1 MENLN
6 SVIFYNIEEAIKT
19 YRMYAQNQLKINQLK
34 ITIDQ
39 WLVLK
44 CLKENP
50 KATQIEL
57 AEKVFKDNASITR
70 IVDLLVKANFLQRE
84 INPNDRRKL
93 NLKITGSGEKILDDV
108 YKIVLKNR
116 AKALEGI
123 SSEEIET
130 VNTILKKISSN
141 CKKIILLTFF

>member
-1 MENLN
+1 METLS

-19 YRMYAQNQLKINQLK
+19 YRMYAQKQLKSNQLN

-50 KATQIEL
+50 NATHIEL

-70 IVDLLVKANFLQRE
+70 IIEILAKANFVERE
-84 INPNDRRKL
+84 VNPNDRRKFD
-93 NLKITGSGEKILDDV
+93 LKITPSGDKILKDV
-108 YKIVLKNR
+108 YQIVLKNR
-116 AKALEGI
+116 AKALEDI
-123 SSEEIET
+123 TAEEIET
-130 VNTILKKISSN
+130 VNRVLKKISAN
-141 CKKIILLTFF
+141 CKK

>member
-19 YRMYAQNQLKINQLK
+19 YRMYAQNQLKINHLK

-44 CLKENP
+44 CLNENP
-50 KATQIEL
+50 KASQIEL

-70 IVDLLVKANFLQRE
+70 IIELLVRANFLQRQV
-84 INPNDRRKL
+84 NHSDRRKFD
-93 NLKITGSGEKILDDV
+93 LKITASGQKILDDV
-108 YKIVLKNR
+108 YEIVLRNR
-116 AKALEGI
+116 AKALENI
-123 SSEEIET
+123 TDEEIET
-130 VNTILKKISSN
+130 VNAVLKKISIN
-141 CKKIILLTFF
+141 CKK

>member
-19 YRMYAQNQLKINQLK
+19 YRMYAQNQLKINDLK

-50 KATQIEL
+50 NATQIEL

-70 IVDLLVKANFLQRE
+70 IVELLVKANFLQRE
-84 INPNDRRKL
+84 INQSDRRKM
-93 NLKITGSGEKILDDV
+93 NLKITTSGEKILEDV

-123 SSEEIET
+123 TAEEIES
-130 VNTILKKISSN
+130 VNSILKKISSN
-141 CKKIILLTFF
+141 CKK

>member
-19 YRMYAQNQLKINQLK
+19 YRMYAQKQLKINQFN

-44 CLKENP
+44 SLKENP
-50 KATQIEL
+50 KSTQIEL

-70 IVDLLVKANFLQRE
+70 IIELLVKAGFLERKVNQA
-84 INPNDRRKL
+84 DRRKFD
-93 NLKITGSGEKILDDV
+93 LKITPSGEKILTDV

-123 SSEEIET
+123 AVEEIET
-130 VNTILKKISSN
+130 VNVILKKISAN
-141 CKKIILLTFF
+141 CKK

>member
-50 KATQIEL
+50 KSTQIEL

-70 IVDLLVKANFLQRE
+70 IIELLVKADFLERKVNQ
-84 INPNDRRKL
+84 NDRRKFD
-93 NLKITGSGEKILDDV
+93 LKITASGEKILTDV
-108 YKIVLKNR
+108 YKIVVKNR
-116 AKALEGI
+116 AKALENI
-123 SSEEIET
+123 TAEEIET

-141 CKKIILLTFF
+141 CKK

>member
-19 YRMYAQNQLKINQLK
+19 YRMYAQNQLKINDLK

-50 KATQIEL
+50 NATQIEL

-70 IVDLLVKANFLQRE
+70 IIELLVKANFLQRE
-84 INPNDRRKL
+84 INQNDRRKM
-93 NLKITGSGEKILDDV
+93 NLKITASGQKILEDV
-108 YKIVLKNR
+108 YKIALKNR

-123 SSEEIET
+123 TTEEIES
-130 VNTILKKISSN
+130 VNAILKKISSN
-141 CKKIILLTFF
+141 CKK